1 MILQNNSMATE
12 TNEIHFYGNVLFS
25 VLWMKS
31 IRDAKPC
38 TAEKG
43 WEIFFEI
50 YSSMRQFHFPNETK
64 VEMAIFHATWSDVRR
79 CPKHSTTE
87 KPVLL
92 QNEKTNGSFYLCT
105 NNNREKSE
113 PSTSTLKLPLS
124 LVLTTHYL
132 RFSWKGILLKKSCF
146 ISQLIDFEK

>member
-1 MILQNNSMATE
+1 MILRNNSMAIVI
-12 TNEIHFYGNVLFS
+12 NEIHFYRNVLFS

-31 IRDAKPC
+31 TRDAKPC

-43 WEIFFEI
+43 SEIFFEI

-79 CPKHSTTE
+79 RPKHSTTE

-113 PSTSTLKLPLS
+113 PT
-124 LVLTTHYL
+124 
-132 RFSWKGILLKKSCF
+132 
-146 ISQLIDFEK
+146 